1 MAPWNPPRAGAPEPE
16 RGREALA
23 RQGYALHGAELYRAA
38 LSWLGDDATAQD
50 AVQETIVRAWR
61 AADRFDPARGSLRTW
76 LFAILR
82 NVVRDQFA
90 SRQRT
95 PVPVDTQ
102 QHPEGG
108 PSMTDR
114 ATAPQQAHAP
124 DPSELVADA
133 DLVTRALGQVSADHR
148 TAIVETYLRDRP
160 YDDVAAELGVSVS
173 TLRSRV
179 FHGLKNLRTAVTTL
193 EVER

>member
-1 MAPWNPPRAGAPEPE
+1 MTPWTPSRASAPDPTQD
-16 RGREALA
+16 RETLA

-61 AADRFDPARGSLRTW
+61 AADRFDPSRGSLRTW

-82 NVVRDQFA
+82 NVVRDQYSA
-90 SRQRT
+90 RQRR

-102 QHPEGG
+102 YPEGG
-108 PSMTDR
+108 APMTHPPSLSH
-114 ATAPQQAHAP
+114 PGHAV
-124 DPSELVADA
+124 DPSERVVDA

-179 FHGLKNLRTAVTTL
+179 FHGLKNLRTAITIL

>member
-1 MAPWNPPRAGAPEPE
+1 VAPWNPSRASATDPV
-16 RGREALA
+16 RDREALA
-23 RQGYALHGAELYRAA
+23 RQGYALHGAELYRSA

-61 AADRFDPARGSLRTW
+61 AADRFDPSRGSLRTW

-82 NVVRDQFA
+82 NVVRDQYSA
-90 SRQRT
+90 RQRL
-95 PVPVDTQ
+95 PVPLDPQ
-102 QHPEGG
+102 RPGG
-108 PSMTDR
+108 ATPMTDR
-114 ATAPQQAHAP
+114 PTLPRPGHAP
-124 DPSELVADA
+124 DPSERVADT

-148 TAIVETYLRDRP
+148 TAIVETYLRDRT

-179 FHGLKNLRTAVTTL
+179 FHGLKNLRSAITTL